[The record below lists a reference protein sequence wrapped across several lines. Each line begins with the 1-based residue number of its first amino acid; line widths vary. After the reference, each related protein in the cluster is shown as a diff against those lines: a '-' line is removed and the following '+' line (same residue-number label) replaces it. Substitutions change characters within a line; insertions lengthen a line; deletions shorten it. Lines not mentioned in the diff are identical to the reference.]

1 MHNFITLSGQLSR
14 SLPEGPGHLHALQA
28 AGIDPDGLEM
38 LPSYK
43 IFFLAFVEISGFE
56 ILRRGK

>member
-1 MHNFITLSGQLSR
+1 MHNFITLSRKLSI
-14 SLPEGPGHLHALQA
+14 SLPEGPGHLQALQA

-38 LPSYK
+38 LPSIE

-56 ILRRGK
+56 ILRWGK